1 MIPFLIELTK
11 EFKKVCKESYLEINT
26 DDEVKYP
33 YVTFSYSGEALE
45 NTREGFYID
54 VDIFDNCGA
63 DTIRLEQLTED
74 IRKHFIK
81 TRILTDKVLLQFKV
95 SSRRM
100 IPTTN
105 KQIKRRWLQLYCKID
120 WRE

>member
-105 KQIKRRWLQLYCKID
+105 KQIKRRWLQLYCKVD

>member
-26 DDEVKYP
+26 SEKVIYP
-33 YVTFSYSGEALE
+33 YLTFSYSSEMLE
-45 NTREGFYID
+45 NKREGFYIE
-54 VDIFDNCGA
+54 VDIFDSCGA
-63 DTIRLEQLTED
+63 DTLKLEQLTED
-74 IRKHFIK
+74 IRQHFLK
-81 TRILTDKVLLQFKV
+81 SSILTEKVLLQFKV
-95 SSRRM
+95 GSRRM

-105 KQIKRRWLQLYCKID
+105 KHIKRRWLQLYCKVD

>member
-1 MIPFLIELTK
+1 MIPFLKELTK
-11 EFKKVCKESYLEINT
+11 EFKKVCEESYLEINT
-26 DDEVKYP
+26 ADEVKYP
-33 YVTFSYSGEALE
+33 YLTFSYSGEALE

-63 DTIRLEQLTED
+63 DTLRLEQLTED
-74 IRKHFIK
+74 IKKHFLK
-81 TRILTDKVLLQFKV
+81 SRILTDKVLLQFKV

-105 KQIKRRWLQLYCKID
+105 KQIKRRWLQLYCKVD

>member
-1 MIPFLIELTK
+1 MIPLLKELTK

-26 DDEVKYP
+26 SDEVKYP
-33 YVTFSYSGEALE
+33 YLTFSYSGEALE

-54 VDIFDNCGA
+54 IDIFDNCGA
-63 DTIRLEQLTED
+63 DTVRIEQLTED
-74 IRKHFIK
+74 IKQHFLK
-81 TRILTDKVLLQFKV
+81 SRILTDKVLLQFKV

-105 KQIKRRWLQLYCKID
+105 KQIKRRWLQLYCKVD

>member
-1 MIPFLIELTK
+1 MIPLLKKLTK
-11 EFKKVCKESYLEINT
+11 EFKRVCKESYLEINT
-26 DDEVKYP
+26 ADEVKYP
-33 YVTFSYSGEALE
+33 YLTFSYSGEALE

-54 VDIFDNCGA
+54 VDIFDNCGP
-63 DTIRLEQLTED
+63 DTLRLEQLTED

-95 SSRRM
+95 SGRRM

-105 KQIKRRWLQLYCKID
+105 KQIKRRWLQLYCKVD

>member
-11 EFKKVCKESYLEINT
+11 EFKKICKEAYLEINT
-26 DDEVKYP
+26 ADKVKYP

-54 VDIFDNCGA
+54 VDIFDNCGS

-74 IRKHFIK
+74 IRQHFLK
-81 TRILTDKVLLQFKV
+81 SSILTEKVLLQFKV

-105 KQIKRRWLQLYCKID
+105 KQIKRRWLQLYCKVD